1 MPTVTIV
8 NATASGK
15 STMLQPGGEG
25 IDGSVARRKDTR
37 GTKQDIDGH
46 KTQGNPF
53 PLSVR
58 SGKWLNAI
66 GQSEILLS
74 TSLIDDLRDWIS
86 EFRGLP

>member
-1 MPTVTIV
+1 MA
-8 NATASGK
+8 NRQCDSR
-15 STMLQPGGEG
+15 GGEG

-46 KTQGNPF
+46 KTQGSPF

-66 GQSEILLS
+66 GQLEILLS

>member
-1 MPTVTIV
+1 MGGRKDRSRDDRNRGSNATVT
-8 NATASGK
+8 NRQCDSR
-15 STMLQPGGEG
+15 GGEG

-46 KTQGNPF
+46 KTQGSPF

-66 GQSEILLS
+66 GQLEI
-74 TSLIDDLRDWIS
+74 
-86 EFRGLP
+86 